1 MSKQKHKIAARISMV
16 NAIYGVSMP
25 VEAIEY
31 QAHILS
37 EYDFDLL
44 MSAFDKYMR
53 ETKFSKPPTPGQII
67 EILSPKVS
75 DRSVAIDLARKID
88 RAIAKHGWN
97 WEQGYWHE
105 DGQYWTIGSRVVRS
119 FKEAFIDELGAVA
132 WHAVCCRGG
141 WLNVRNSAAEME
153 EGQFIAQLRDQ
164 IESSMTLAARGVD
177 VTKIEMPKPR
187 TSIDG
192 PVTTLRICDM
202 PDDNFTKKEEQL
214 ISLANGNR
222 NEF

>member
-25 VEAIEY
+25 IEAIEY

-37 EYDFDLL
+37 EYDFDSV

-75 DRSVAIDLARKID
+75 DRDLANDLARKID
-88 RAIAKHGWN
+88 RAITRKGWN

-105 DGQYWTIGSRVVRS
+105 DGPYWEISGGVVRS
-119 FKEAFIDELGAVA
+119 FKEAVIDELGAIG
-132 WHAVCCRGG
+132 WHVICSRGG
-141 WLNVRNSAAEME
+141 WLNLRNSAAEMQ

-164 IESSMTLAARGVD
+164 AQSSMALAAAGVD

-187 TSIDG
+187 ISIAG
-192 PVTTLRICDM
+192 PETTLRICDM
-202 PDDNFTKKEEQL
+202 PDDDFTRKEEEL
-214 ISLANGNR
+214 LSLANGNR
-222 NEF
+222 HEF